1 MTVIRLIAIMLFKL
15 RMSVEEA
22 ITELGIIVEEVYIN
36 KLEPAD
42 KTKKL
47 RDCIERLLIK
57 RELSVD
63 LTLGYSRGPGSVHR
77 QRGYIF
83 LFPLLQEPAINEPTA
98 LF

>member
-1 MTVIRLIAIMLFKL
+1 MTCIRLIAIMLKRL

-22 ITELGIIVEEVYIN
+22 ITEFGIIVEEVYTN

-47 RDCIERLLIK
+47 RDCMEGLLTK
-57 RELSVD
+57 RNLPVD
-63 LTLGYSRGPGSVHR
+63 LELGFTKGFVPG
-77 QRGYIF
+77 RGYIF
-83 LFPLLQEPAINEPTA
+83 LFAPLRDLAIDEPTD